1 MTFGAYSAGLTPVL
15 SARSLFFLFVQ
26 VLFRVIGLCSSLV
39 IFYGIIT
46 NKVGP
51 TTLMVEAMPN
61 DSSDPFPPL
70 LLPPSPLAITNSPPS
85 LTNGNIG
92 IGLHRPYLSLISLNS
107 ISGWIFAIPIITLCF
122 FDYTSGTGN
131 SWLPVHVVSLTGEL
145 NRVEF
150 LGLVEKG
157 LRDSLREKE
166 RGEKREW
173 EIGEARVSY
182 RWVGVGFFCFVF
194 QFLGGRRCSLR
205 VFFYSPKRRLVN
217 RR

>member
-1 MTFGAYSAGLTPVL
+1 MYSAGLTLVL
-15 SARSLFFLFVQ
+15 SARSLFFLFAQ
-26 VLFRVIGLCSSLV
+26 VLFRAIGLCSSLV

-46 NKVGP
+46 NKVGL
-51 TTLMVEAMPN
+51 TTSMVEAMPN

-85 LTNGNIG
+85 LTNGNID

-107 ISGWIFAIPIITLCF
+107 ISGWIFTSPIITLCF
-122 FDYTSGTGN
+122 FDYASGTGN
-131 SWLPVHVVSLTGEL
+131 SWLSVHVVSLTGEP

-166 RGEKREW
+166 RGEKRKSE
-173 EIGEARVSY
+173 
-182 RWVGVGFFCFVF
+182 
-194 QFLGGRRCSLR
+194 
-205 VFFYSPKRRLVN
+205 RLV
-217 RR
+217 RLGYRIDGWGWAFFVLFFSS

>member
-1 MTFGAYSAGLTPVL
+1 MAGLTSVL
-15 SARSLFFLFVQ
+15 STRSLFFLFVQ
-26 VLFRVIGLCSSLV
+26 VLFRAIGLCNSLV

-51 TTLMVEAMPN
+51 TTSMAEAMPN

-70 LLPPSPLAITNSPPS
+70 LPPSPLEITNSPPS

-92 IGLHRPYLSLISLNS
+92 IGLHWPYLSLISLNS

-131 SWLPVHVVSLTGEL
+131 SWLPVHVVSLTGEP

-150 LGLVEKG
+150 LELVEKG

-166 RGEKREW
+166 RGEKRKSERLVRL
-173 EIGEARVSY
+173 GY
-182 RWVGVGFFCFVF
+182 RIDGWGWGFFV
-194 QFLGGRRCSLR
+194 L
-205 VFFYSPKRRLVN
+205 FFSS
-217 RR
+217 